1 MRVIQTRECSV
12 SLILHDELIMA
23 YTDGE
28 LPPPL
33 AECVRHAI
41 ASDSAA
47 RSRHD
52 VYAQTRSLLAH
63 AFDGVLEEPLPP
75 RLTATFE
82 RPR

>member
-1 MRVIQTRECSV
+1 M

-41 ASDSAA
+41 ARDSAA
-47 RSRHD
+47 RSRHA
-52 VYAQTRSLLAH
+52 VYAQTRRVLAQ
-63 AFDGVLEEPLPP
+63 AFDSVLNEPLPA

>member
-1 MRVIQTRECSV
+1 M

-28 LPPPL
+28 LAPPL

-41 ASDSAA
+41 ASDSDA
-47 RSRHD
+47 RLRHA

-63 AFDGVLEEPLPP
+63 AFDGVLDEPLPA
-75 RLTATFE
+75 RLTAAFE

>member
-1 MRVIQTRECSV
+1 M

-28 LPPPL
+28 LAPPL

-41 ASDSAA
+41 ASDSDA
-47 RSRHD
+47 RLRHD

-63 AFDGVLEEPLPP
+63 AFDGVLDEPLPA
-75 RLTATFE
+75 RLTAAFE
-82 RPR
+82 RRR